1 MKYQTQFLVLCSLG
15 TLSSAHAQSR
25 PFRVQV
31 SRDGL
36 MGILSLDVKKNPKRS
51 QVFSLYAESWL
62 GEGFL
67 CAGDIFPVEASPS
80 TRFES
85 FTGIGVSMRQP
96 LRRDVWM
103 GLGLGGYTRHYR
115 DCINLDRN
123 VTGVGGKAFVGYGR
137 GVLFGEAA
145 FIAPANFKDSR
156 LELTVGVRL

>member
-1 MKYQTQFLVLCSLG
+1 MKYQPLFLLLFSLG
-15 TLSSAHAQSR
+15 ALSSAHAQSR
-25 PFRVQV
+25 LFRVQV

-36 MGILSLDVKKNPKRS
+36 MGILSLDVKKSPKRS

-62 GEGFL
+62 GEGFS
-67 CAGDIFPVEASPS
+67 CGASVP
-80 TRFES
+80 TGEPLPATQFDS
-85 FTGIGVSMRQP
+85 FTGIGLSVRQP
-96 LRRDVWM
+96 LKRDAWV

-115 DCINLDRN
+115 DCLSSPRN

-145 FIAPANFKDSR
+145 FIAPANFKDAR